1 MSLESKM
8 THDHSAGTLAG
19 EDPQQT
25 SQRTVYEQRKAL
37 ALIDLESLIQGGDR
51 KDAISVLAEVAD
63 IVQQS
68 EHQAP
73 YQEAVS
79 QVRRASLT
87 GTVTATRTVEPASNT
102 HAQRLRLTS
111 RELDVLELLAQGDS
125 NAAIAN
131 KLFISPKTATV
142 HVTHILAK
150 LGAANRTQ
158 AAATAFRLGLDH
170 AQT

>member
-1 MSLESKM
+1 M
-8 THDHSAGTLAG
+8 THHHHGAGALAG
-19 EDPQQT
+19 QDPQQT
-25 SQRTVYEQRKAL
+25 SQRTVDELRRAL
-37 ALIDLESLIQGGDR
+37 ALIDLESLIQAGDR
-51 KDAISVLAEVAD
+51 EDAIRVLTEVAD
-63 IVQQS
+63 IVERS

-73 YQEAVS
+73 SQETVS
-79 QVRRASLT
+79 QVRRVSLP
-87 GTVTATRTVEPASNT
+87 GIVTATRTMEPANNT

-111 RELDVLELLAQGDS
+111 RELDVLELLAEGDS

-170 AQT
+170 MQT